1 MGSRY
6 PPGFY
11 DEDVLQAVEGAFR
24 DIWDNLATSNPSTQ
38 IVTASEWLSLTGFWG
53 SSLRKAN

>member
-11 DEDVLQAVEGAFR
+11 DEDTLKAVEGAFR
-24 DIWDNLATSNPSTQ
+24 DVWKASRQATRARTQ
-38 IVTASEWLSLTGFWG
+38 SAMASELRSFTGFW
-53 SSLRKAN
+53 N